1 MTFPKRSTDSF
12 IGFLRGYWDYYREL
26 ENDFMTTRK
35 YVSFNQDNFSTYSI
49 EYLKLYQAVC
59 SEIDVIG
66 KDMANAANER
76 FKPDDKQNNILKW
89 WFEIQT
95 KYRISES
102 PSSSVEQYEAGIEL
116 PVFSCLFL
124 GRFKLVPW
132 DGFKT
137 EWYRDRRGSRR
148 CRPTDSTVPRWWT
161 CYTSVKHNRMTRDG
175 KTGELNYSKAN
186 LGNLVDAFAG
196 LYSLEIA
203 YMQSLGEKNDLETFA
218 DESRLFVEKR
228 YVTSEDIGMLF

>member
-1 MTFPKRSTDSF
+1 MNGHGHGFAQLARMRCDTLSFFLEPERSGCCVTFPKRSTDSF

-35 YVSFNQDNFSTYSI
+35 YVSLNQDNFSTYSI

-124 GRFKLVPW
+124 GRFDCFL
-132 DGFKT
+132 
-137 EWYRDRRGSRR
+137 
-148 CRPTDSTVPRWWT
+148 
-161 CYTSVKHNRMTRDG
+161 
-175 KTGELNYSKAN
+175 
-186 LGNLVDAFAG
+186 LVD
-196 LYSLEIA
+196 LLH
-203 YMQSLGEKNDLETFA
+203 KC
-218 DESRLFVEKR
+218 
-228 YVTSEDIGMLF
+228 